1 MAPERLRAGRS
12 SAGGADRGAV
22 TGRTM
27 RMKPNRL
34 LTLVAVLAIAGI
46 PAGGMPVAAQSA
58 SPLIRVGAGPD
69 DPSAPLVYA
78 AHEGLF
84 AKAGLNVELER
95 LAGATA
101 VAAAISGGSL
111 EIGKGATLSVVTAIA
126 KGLPFTIIGNMSTYR
141 STKPDIAL
149 IVLKNSP
156 INSAKDLVGKTLAA
170 VSLQDQNSVATFAW
184 LAQQGVDWS
193 TLKYTEIPAS
203 AALPAMEQDRIV
215 GSTVYE
221 PVLSADLATNKVK
234 IIGYPYDAIGKR
246 FSDAVLFANPKWI
259 GANRDVVARFLQV
272 VESASSYVKAHE
284 SEVAPMSAEFGG
296 VDPAKI
302 TAIHHTGRGV
312 KIAPADIQPV
322 IDAALKY
329 KAISKTLDAK
339 DLICDCAL
347 RK

>member
-1 MAPERLRAGRS
+1 MLH
-12 SAGGADRGAV
+12 
-22 TGRTM
+22 RT
-27 RMKPNRL
+27 RL
-34 LTLVAVLAIAGI
+34 LALIAALALAAVPG
-46 PAGGMPVAAQSA
+46 GGMPAFAQSA
-58 SPLIRVGAGPD
+58 APLIRVGAGPD
-69 DPSAPLVYA
+69 DPSVPLVYA

-141 STKPDIAL
+141 ATNPDIAL

-156 INSAKDLVGKTLAA
+156 IKTAKDLVGKTLAA
-170 VSLQDQNSVATFAW
+170 VSLQDQNSIATFAW

-203 AALPAMEQDRIV
+203 AALAAMEQDRIV

-221 PVLSADLATNKVK
+221 PVLSADLATDKVR
-234 IIGYPYDAIGKR
+234 IVGYPYDAIGKQ
-246 FSDAVLFANPKWI
+246 FSDAVLFANPKWV
-259 GANRDVVARFLQV
+259 NEHRDIVTRFLQV
-272 VESASSYVKAHE
+272 VEDASQYVKTHE
-284 SEVAPMSAEFGG
+284 SEMTQLTAEFGG
-296 VDPAKI
+296 VDPAKLANI
-302 TAIHHTGRGV
+302 RHTGRGV
-312 KIAPADIQPV
+312 KIAPGDIQPI
-322 IDAALKY
+322 IDAAVKY
-329 KAISKTLDAK
+329 KTIPKPLEAK